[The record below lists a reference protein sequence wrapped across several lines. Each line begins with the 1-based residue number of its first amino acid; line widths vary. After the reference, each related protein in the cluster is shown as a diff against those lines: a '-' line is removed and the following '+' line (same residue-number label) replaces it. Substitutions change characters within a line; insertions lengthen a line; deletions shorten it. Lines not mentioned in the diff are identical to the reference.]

1 MKASITAENSDFVG
15 IDVSDNNGA
24 KHDITIEKQTGNI
37 IYHDQDYYADESALR
52 TKEETEHGNQAFRL
66 AKWHVYRER
75 GYDTLTPY
83 ENPDR
88 ILAAIMALLELP
100 AVMVDHYFDDLQ
112 AKLRSHQTDS
122 SVDLPFEDA
131 DPDDIIVYRKDIWLE
146 QDPTEGDLPLVERFC
161 EYVSDPLDTLADIL
175 DDGPDPRESMPDY
188 EIEAVSDIHYLHSDG
203 RTKQTHWTDQPL
215 EREPDARIELMPVD
229 PDVFDSFQTFLA
241 SHLANQI
248 RDCYLLM
255 GCEPPEP
262 FQTRGLGKHDAMVK
276 QQLMDMYDV
285 RFVVNASIDSI

>member
-1 MKASITAENSDFVG
+1 MESTIVNENDEG
-15 IDVSDNNGA
+15 IAVDATDNN
-24 KHDITIEKQTGNI
+24 DILHELSLEKGSWKI
-37 IYHDQDYYADESALR
+37 VYHQQDGYADDPTLR
-52 TKEETEHGNQAFRL
+52 TKEETEHGNQARWL

-88 ILAAIMALLELP
+88 ILATILALLELP
-100 AVMVDHYFDDLQ
+100 DVMIDHYFGDLQ
-112 AKLRSHQTDS
+112 AKLRNHQNGS
-122 SVDLPFEDA
+122 SVDLPFDDA
-131 DPDDIIVYRKDIWLE
+131 DPDDIIVYRKDVWLE
-146 QDPTEGDLPLVERFC
+146 PDPTDADPPLLEQFC
-161 EYVSDPLDTLADIL
+161 EYVSDPLDTLEDIL
-175 DDGPDPRESMPDY
+175 GDGPDPRESMPNY

-203 RTKQTHWTDQPL
+203 LTRQTHWNDQPL

-229 PDVFDSFQTFLA
+229 TDVFDSFQTFLA
-241 SHLANQI
+241 SHLAHQI

-285 RFVVNASIDSI
+285 YYVVNESINGI